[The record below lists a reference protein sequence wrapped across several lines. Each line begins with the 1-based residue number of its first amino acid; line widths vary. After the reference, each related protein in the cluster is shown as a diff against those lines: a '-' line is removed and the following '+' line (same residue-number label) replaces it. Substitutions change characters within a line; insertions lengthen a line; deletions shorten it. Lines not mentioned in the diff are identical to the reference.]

1 MPSNVPSTIPSYIE
15 QKQLEAK
22 NANERLQRMKKEQQE
37 KEQQMRKLAA
47 ELELTKQRT
56 EEARKVAELNK

>member
-1 MPSNVPSTIPSYIE
+1 ME
-15 QKQLEAK
+15 
-22 NANERLQRMKKEQQE
+22 KEQQE

-56 EEARKVAELNK
+56 EEARKVAELNKSRAENAE